1 MKRARDKVRE
11 IVPPFFLLVKEGA
24 VIMGYVLEQLNRDG
38 VPKLLAGIADR
49 AEWEAKRE
57 SIRRRWLEWIGG
69 LPPTV
74 PVRYDVLSEEEEER
88 HTRFHLRYDT
98 VYGDS
103 VTAYLLVPK
112 RKAGSADEKL
122 PAIMALHQTA
132 NEGKAE
138 IAKPSG
144 KHNRRYGL
152 ELADRGYVV
161 LAPDAITAG
170 ERIYEGAGPFR
181 NAPFYERH
189 PDWTAVGKMLADH
202 RQGVDL
208 LVSLEQVD
216 AGRIGAIG
224 HSLGGYNALFL
235 AGADERIAAV
245 VSSCGFATFT
255 GDPNPNRW
263 GRRDWFSHIPAVT
276 DELARGNVPFEWHEI
291 AALAA
296 PTPLFNWSG
305 QADAIFPHWEP
316 IAAAM
321 RDLHGLYAWL
331 GVPERMLSL
340 DGTSPHDFPEP
351 VRAAAYAF
359 LDAWLKDN
367 NREEC

>member
-1 MKRARDKVRE
+1 
-11 IVPPFFLLVKEGA
+11 
-24 VIMGYVLEQLNRDG
+24 MGYTLEQLNRDG
-38 VPKLLAGIADR
+38 VPKLLADIADQ
-49 AEWEAKRE
+49 AGWEAKRE
-57 SIRRRWLEWIGG
+57 AIRRQWLESIGG

-88 HTRFHLRYDT
+88 HTRIHLRYDT
-98 VYGDS
+98 VYGDR

-112 RKAGSADEKL
+112 LQDSEAGRAKL
-122 PAIMALHQTA
+122 PAVMALHPTA
-132 NEGKAE
+132 NEGKAA
-138 IAKPSG
+138 IAMRTG
-144 KHNRRYGL
+144 KHNRLYGL

-161 LAPDAITAG
+161 LAPDTITAG
-170 ERIYEGAGPFR
+170 ERVYEGAGPYR
-181 NAPFYERH
+181 SAPFYEQY
-189 PDWTAVGKMLADH
+189 PNWTAIGKMLTDH
-202 RQGVDL
+202 IQGVDL
-208 LVSLEQVD
+208 LVSLERVD
-216 AGRIGAIG
+216 SRRIGAIG

-235 AGADERIAAV
+235 AGADERIGAA

-263 GRRDWFSHIPAVT
+263 GQRDWFSHMPAVT
-276 DELARGNVPFEWHEI
+276 DELGRGSVPFEWHEI

-316 IAAAM
+316 IAEAM

-331 GVPERMLSL
+331 SAPERMLSL

-351 VRAAAYAF
+351 VRAAAYVF
-359 LDAWLKDN
+359 LDIWLK
-367 NREEC
+367 EGAS